1 MRITVLA
8 PPHLAVPPVG
18 YGGTEAV
25 LDGLCRGLRAAGHD
39 VLLVTTG
46 DSTCPVERTWCFEE
60 STGVGVRGTIH
71 ELGHVVHGY
80 EAAERWGADIVHDH
94 TLGGPLYAAST
105 GRARVVT
112 TNHGPFTD
120 PALAALYHGLAG
132 KVPVIAISHHQ
143 ASTARPGTDVAAVIH
158 HGLPSARFR
167 PGAGR
172 GGYALFLGRMHPSK
186 GVDRAVHIAA
196 RAGVPLVIAA
206 KMHEREEVQYFERYV
221 EPLLGRGTRYIGEV
235 GGDEKERLLG
245 DASVL
250 LNPLRWHEP
259 FGMVMI
265 ESLAVGTPVAA
276 PPSGSVP
283 EIVDDGVTGFLRDD
297 EAGLADAVRRAASL
311 DRRRCVELAKQRFT
325 VERMVADHL
334 RLYQRVLTGRASELL
349 AG

>member
-1 MRITVLA
+1 VRIAVIA

-25 LDGLCRGLRAAGHD
+25 LDGLCRGLRIAGHD

-71 ELGHVVHGY
+71 EVSHVVHGY
-80 EAAERWGADIVHDH
+80 EAADRWGAEIVHDH
-94 TLGGPLYAAST
+94 TLAGPMYAASN
-105 GRARVVT
+105 GRAGVVT
-112 TNHGPFTD
+112 TNHGPFSD
-120 PALAALYHGLAG
+120 AALGALYHSLAG

-158 HGLPSARFR
+158 HGLPSARFEPR
-167 PGAGR
+167 GGR
-172 GGYALFLGRMHPSK
+172 GGFALFLGRMHPSK
-186 GVDRAVHIAA
+186 GVDRAVRVAH

-221 EPLLGRGTRYIGEV
+221 EPLLGRGARYVGEV
-235 GGDEKERLLG
+235 GGEQKAHLLG

-265 ESLAVGTPVAA
+265 EALAVGTPVVAT
-276 PPSGSVP
+276 PSGSVP

-297 EAGLADAVRRAASL
+297 EPGLAAAVREAATL
-311 DRRRCVELAKQRFT
+311 DRRRCVELARRRFT
-325 VERMVADHL
+325 VERMVDDHL
-334 RLYQRVLTGRASELL
+334 RLYRQVLSGHAAELL